1 MVEVET
7 AVLLL
12 RIGMRLAVDDV
23 EAAMEAE
30 AALLCA
36 TAAVVSAATFLTLSN
51 YRVEG
56 KKSVRLSHVFCV
68 MTTYLSAQISID
80 ATDAKAFFGNF
91 LRSTAIVEAGTNSLG
106 VRVVIHCC

>member
-36 TAAVVSAATFLTLSN
+36 IAAVVSAATFLTLSN

-80 ATDAKAFFGNF
+80 TTDAKAFFSNLF
-91 LRSTAIVEAGTNSLG
+91 MSTVVDKAGKNSLG
-106 VRVVIHCC
+106 VWVVVHCC